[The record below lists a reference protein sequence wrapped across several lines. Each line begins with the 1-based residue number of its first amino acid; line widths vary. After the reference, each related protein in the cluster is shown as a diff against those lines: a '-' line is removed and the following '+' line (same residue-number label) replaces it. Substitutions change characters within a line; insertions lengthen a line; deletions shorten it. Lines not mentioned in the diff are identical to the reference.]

1 MRNQFPETPLDAALL
16 SMPQYV
22 ASSPL
27 RATTRSRGANRPG
40 KRALLKLAGP
50 GGTFWSSNTG
60 EPRSRSQAASNS

>member
-27 RATTRSRGANRPG
+27 RAMTMNEVGAV
-40 KRALLKLAGP
+40 AKL
-50 GGTFWSSNTG
+50 T
-60 EPRSRSQAASNS
+60 NSVPPNAQR